1 MASYITEEDVR
12 NYILDRTL
20 EDNELQL
27 DLTFS
32 PEDISNAMVRAA
44 RDYNSLP
51 PFVGGVEAS
60 KLPNDTNMF
69 LDGIAAQ
76 LYISRLSKLSRNDM
90 DYTAGNVTTNIV
102 QKQIGHL
109 QNLIKMHR
117 DFFREAA
124 LAQKVFINHSLAWGQ
139 IG

>member
-1 MASYITEEDVR
+1 
-12 NYILDRTL
+12 
-20 EDNELQL
+20 
-27 DLTFS
+27 
-32 PEDISNAMVRAA
+32 
-44 RDYNSLP
+44 
-51 PFVGGVEAS
+51 
-60 KLPNDTNMF
+60 
-69 LDGIAAQ
+69 
-76 LYISRLSKLSRNDM
+76 M